1 MELSNKAQSEDQ
13 ELGLNPVTRQ
23 PTLSKAAAAG
33 CTVWGGSIPEQS
45 FFELH
50 DRLDV
55 VWETHQSGTGHS
67 LIQTW
72 LWHLHRIPDIGS
84 TSYAAVLA
92 MSPCRWP
99 QIGWFRCQTAHILQ
113 KSNAGFQLG
122 EAATCRWELSTMF
135 WMSRQSRTDRKPPR
149 WTVRAQ
155 TVNFLELNVFHFHPK
170 NPDYIFIYRLHID
183 LPYCVPITPESYL
196 HLPNVF
202 QDKNMDNEAPPAFA
216 TCFSS
221 CHRNGHKN
229 LLKSQKQLFQPGV
242 WSCHIIIY
250 NLYNWWQSL

>member
-202 QDKNMDNEAPPAFA
+202 RTRTWTTRRLQHSQPVFPAVIEMDTKTYWKAKSN
-216 TCFSS
+216 CFNQGFD
-221 CHRNGHKN
+221 H
-229 LLKSQKQLFQPGV
+229 V
-242 WSCHIIIY
+242 I
-250 NLYNWWQSL
+250 